1 MQFSGGEHDFYG
13 PYAAARGK
21 PMSITETAAL
31 WNPAPDTRA
40 SAPTELQVKSLW
52 CACRAA
58 LRAPLC
64 TSGLL
69 LLLHGKA
76 HVACVEGTARMVCF
90 QCGLCC
96 GARAGGSKSTTPPAT
111 PPTR

>member
-13 PYAAARGK
+13 PYAAAAGK

-52 CACRAA
+52 CARRAA
-58 LRAPLC
+58 RPVHLCPEWLAVTWRGPCTTSIGLRA
-64 TSGLL
+64 
-69 LLLHGKA
+69 A
-76 HVACVEGTARMVCF
+76 WCVFE
-90 QCGLCC
+90 CGLCC
-96 GARAGGSKSTTPPAT
+96 GARAGGSRYTTPPAT

>member
-1 MQFSGGEHDFYG
+1 MHSSAHACKLAHTSEGLPGPHPACLLAGRRAAVPHCACARIITKPYPTQFSGGEHDFYG

-52 CACRAA
+52 CARRAA
-58 LRAPLC
+58 
-64 TSGLL
+64 
-69 LLLHGKA
+69 
-76 HVACVEGTARMVCF
+76 
-90 QCGLCC
+90 
-96 GARAGGSKSTTPPAT
+96 
-111 PPTR
+111 